1 MITPSFPH
9 PRFNAG
15 HWLQGVDG
23 CKGGWIRLRVRLP
36 EPHHSPVGLVEAT
49 VHSEAFHLVEL
60 ADPLPLTAIDIPI
73 GLAERGP
80 RACDH
85 QARALLGA
93 RRSSVFP
100 APLRPVLAATSYGEA
115 NALSRQLQG
124 RGLSLQSFHLLAKI
138 RQVDGLLQQHQ
149 ALRPLLLETHP
160 ELCFRE
166 WNGGIPL
173 EHGKATPPGRLQ
185 RLTLVESLFPGEFE
199 RIRPTLPRRAV
210 ADDDLLDAFALLRSA
225 MRRAWGLASWV
236 GEEEQDSCGLPMRI
250 WF

>member
-9 PRFNAG
+9 PSFEAG

-23 CKGGWIRLRVRLP
+23 CKGGWLRLRVRLP
-36 EPHHSPVGLVEAT
+36 EERHGPVVQVEASVHPEACSLVEQA
-49 VHSEAFHLVEL
+49 H
-60 ADPLPLTAIDIPI
+60 PLPLTAIDIPI
-73 GLAERGP
+73 GLTERGP

-85 QARALLGA
+85 QARALLGG

-100 APLRPVLAATSYGEA
+100 APLRPVLAAASYGEA

-138 RQVDGLLQQHQ
+138 RQVDGLLHHRR

-160 ELCFRE
+160 ELCFRQ
-166 WNGGIPL
+166 WNGGTPL
-173 EHGKATPPGRLQ
+173 EHGKATAPGRLQ
-185 RLTLVESLFPGEFE
+185 RLTLVESLFPGEFG

-225 MRRAWGLASWV
+225 MRRARGQAMWL
-236 GEEEQDSCGLPMRI
+236 GEEELDSCELPMRI

>member
-9 PRFNAG
+9 PSFEAG

-23 CKGGWIRLRVRLP
+23 CKGGWLRLRVRLP
-36 EPHHSPVGLVEAT
+36 EQRHGPVERVEAT
-49 VHSEAFHLVEL
+49 VHAEACSLVGPS
-60 ADPLPLTAIDIPI
+60 DPLPLTAIDIPI

-80 RACDH
+80 RACDR

-100 APLRPVLAATSYGEA
+100 APLRPVLAAASYGEA

-138 RQVDGLLQQHQ
+138 RDVDGLLHHHR

-166 WNGGIPL
+166 WNGGTPL
-173 EHGKATPPGRLQ
+173 EHGKATPAGRLQ
-185 RLTLVESLFPGEFE
+185 RLTLVESLFPGEFA

-225 MRRAWGLASWV
+225 MRRAWGQAIWV
-236 GEEEQDSCGLPMRI
+236 GEEEHDSCELPMRI

>member
-9 PRFNAG
+9 PSFEAG

-23 CKGGWIRLRVRLP
+23 CKGGWIRLRARLP
-36 EPHHSPVGLVEAT
+36 EQHHGPVRQVEAT
-49 VHSEAFHLVEL
+49 VHEQARTLVDPV
-60 ADPLPLTAIDIPI
+60 DPLPLTAIDIPI
-73 GLAERGP
+73 GLSERGP
-80 RACDH
+80 RACDRL
-85 QARALLGA
+85 ARGLLGA

-138 RQVDGLLQQHQ
+138 REVDQLLQQHR

-166 WNGGIPL
+166 WNGGTPL

-185 RLTLVESLFPGEFE
+185 RLTLVEGLFPGEFE
-199 RIRPTLPRRAV
+199 RIRSSLPRRAV

-236 GEEEQDSCGLPMRI
+236 GEQEWDSCELPMRI

>member
-1 MITPSFPH
+1 MITPNFPH
-9 PRFNAG
+9 PTFEAG

-23 CKGGWIRLRVRLP
+23 CKGGWVRLRARLP
-36 EPHHSPVGLVEAT
+36 EQRHGPMGQVDATIHAEACTLVDQA
-49 VHSEAFHLVEL
+49 H
-60 ADPLPLTAIDIPI
+60 PLPLTAIDIPI

-100 APLRPVLAATSYGEA
+100 APLRPVLAASSYGEA

-138 RQVDGLLQQHQ
+138 REVDGLLQQQ
-149 ALRPLLLETHP
+149 RALRPLLLETHP

-166 WNGGIPL
+166 WNGGTPL
-173 EHGKATPPGRLQ
+173 EHGKTTAQGRLQ
-185 RLTLVESLFPGEFE
+185 RHTLVEKLFPGEFD

-236 GEEEQDSCGLPMRI
+236 GEEEQDSCELPMRI